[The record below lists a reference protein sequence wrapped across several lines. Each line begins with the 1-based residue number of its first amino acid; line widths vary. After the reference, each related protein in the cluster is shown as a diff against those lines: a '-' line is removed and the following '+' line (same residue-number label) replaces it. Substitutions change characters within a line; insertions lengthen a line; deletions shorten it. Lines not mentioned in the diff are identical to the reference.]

1 MIAYGSSKFGGVST
15 TLTVASEFAA
25 QGIRVNGVAPGSIDT
40 PMLGTLPRETLDAF
54 AATLP
59 SRRLG
64 TAQEV
69 ANVIAF
75 LLSDE
80 ASYVT
85 GTILPVD
92 GGWLN
97 G

>member
-1 MIAYGSSKFGGVST
+1 M
-15 TLTVASEFAA
+15 
-25 QGIRVNGVAPGSIDT
+25 NGVAPGSIDT
-40 PMLGTLPRETLDAF
+40 PMLGTLPRETLNAF

-59 SRRLG
+59 IRRLG
-64 TAQEV
+64 TAEEV

-75 LLSDE
+75 LLSDD
-80 ASYVT
+80 ASCVT

>member
-1 MIAYGSSKFGGVST
+1 
-15 TLTVASEFAA
+15 VASEFAA

-85 GTILPVD
+85 GAILPVD

>member
-1 MIAYGSSKFGGVST
+1 M
-15 TLTVASEFAA
+15 
-25 QGIRVNGVAPGSIDT
+25 NGVAPGSIDT
-40 PMLGTLPRETLDAF
+40 PMLGTLPREILNAF

-59 SRRLG
+59 IRRLG
-64 TAQEV
+64 TAEEV

-75 LLSDE
+75 LLSDD
-80 ASYVT
+80 ASCVT